1 MEDWLT
7 ITCII
12 ICILCFQ
19 NIYVQVKRQG
29 SVLVIYSVTN
39 SLLSLSFV
47 LAGIFL
53 PTKFKIEDATK
64 SEYTWCG
71 ISGIL
76 FSISSVANYGMA
88 LALSV
93 ELYVSLR
100 VTNPAAR
107 KEPLIQRLN
116 FVLAYILPLLSI
128 ILSIIVLLAYD
139 DNVFETIDAGGICE
153 VSRHGK
159 NLLAL
164 FFLRTLTEYLA
175 IFPSCVLSVLS
186 LIPVAKVVFKNRK
199 LQFSMTG
206 PCSISKESTKPNT
219 TITTRAG
226 PPPNSSTS
234 ANHKYLLPR
243 NVLIRMG
250 LWCSLLILL
259 GIPTSVIVLYRN
271 IKNLTDPTN
280 TDLSFY
286 LSPGQTDFLAIYGF
300 TLHMVLSNGLFL
312 LCFGTGKFANE
323 QYRILWTTILQKI
336 FFCCRPKSR
345 IPRHSIISLPEVAAA
360 YGANTTSSGSI
371 IINTIARTMTVN
383 SNSSSLRI
391 KGGGGDLCVSDNS
404 QCEKVDNTNDD
415 GDGTE
420 NRTTRIV
427 IIVIVLIVLFFVGL
441 GLCIYLSVTRIKKR
455 DNDKR
460 TNVVNN
466 RDFDNDKT
474 SKKFIS
480 SMSSSKPLPP
490 SPVATNTNVTTVAN
504 YDENVNNT
512 TLTTTESSITSS
524 QPMPIRGTKRKQI
537 PPPPTPPPSIPPPSI
552 PPPSIPPPSIPPPS
566 IPPPSIPIPPSI
578 PPPSIP
584 PPSIPIPPP
593 PILHIPPPPLSSFR
607 KLPNNSDSYKRYM
620 YGLGFNTM
628 SSGANLSHLSLNRGF
643 NNYYYRKSDTS
654 GVSGVDEII
663 INENSIIID
672 DEGNYLNSPTI
683 PLTPTKDCSSMHSTS
698 STFLY
703 HHNGSKTNLS
713 NSIKQSSIL
722 SSELYAPL
730 FINNR
735 LTAMYKAKKN
745 KSMSDNEGNGVVENG
760 NNSDDDDVKR
770 EETINNDGCINTPP
784 SPTQTKSIKRY
795 NHRNYNP
802 KVEEII
808 HSTKKP
814 INTTKT
820 SLSPTPKSIKTSYD
834 PKIQKDND
842 DSSDD
847 RIPPSLLNKFGRNK
861 NPLLNNYP
869 YSEGYDPLNPR
880 KHIKRIESAPV
891 IPQISIDE
899 DDAETQQI
907 DRVMEA
913 FAKRYHENNPEL
925 FPSSDTPYILA
936 FSLLMLH
943 TDAFNKSV
951 KRKMTKEDFIK
962 IQGLTILYD
971 NVTFTQFIYA
981 DDDTDVNGQTMIES
995 PPDNRQLRLFS
1006 SSKER
1011 RKSMRSRNDPYY
1023 VIQFKIPTEFKPSI
1037 HTLVPVENPYSY
1049 MGTLPSM
1056 DTTHIHRAFASAH
1069 AIRITGVQ
1077 TRHNGETFNHA
1088 NTLHQLEEENG
1099 TFVLKI
1105 TKGGKL
1111 GRKVDM
1117 VDGRKK
1123 SGIRNWKQYGVILS
1137 GSQLMFFKDEAWP
1150 DVILMTAESIA
1161 VHDKTYKKYPNVF
1174 RLVCPKGHQ
1183 YLFQAENESEMND
1196 WITKINYAATFKS
1209 IGLKMRH
1216 SKIDE
1221 LQGKISTLT
1230 SQLQNDVRF
1239 RNNLFIMMPYKTST
1253 RDRIIQLALMVAHR
1267 IKHTCLELSRL
1278 VCYHEI
1284 LEKDLCATVMEDDY
1298 YWLNRK
1304 NIPFIT
1310 EKTKKSATM
1319 TLVPMSSTSS
1329 LSTMACSS
1337 PVTSIADSIQ
1347 SSPPNS
1353 IGNVYLHPSDI
1364 ELEIVKDDDNNGDN
1378 SKYPNNFEEKSS
1390 FRDDASSI
1398 LNIPFITEKTK
1409 KSATMTLVPM
1419 SSTSSLSTMACSSPV
1434 TSIAD
1439 SIQSSPPNSIGNVYL
1454 HPSDIELEIVKDDD
1468 NNGDNSKYPN
1478 NFEEKSS
1485 FRDDASSIL
1494 SMEFEDAKE
1503 QIENTILFNSSS

>member
-1 MEDWLT
+1 MLRSIVTGGFIGW
-7 ITCII
+7 
-12 ICILCFQ
+12 IL
-19 NIYVQVKRQG
+19 
-29 SVLVIYSVTN
+29 YS
-39 SLLSLSFV
+39 L
-47 LAGIFL
+47 
-53 PTKFKIEDATK
+53 KFTLK
-64 SEYTWCG
+64 EYSYNDNNE
-71 ISGIL
+71 IKL
-76 FSISSVANYGMA
+76 NYKYN
-88 LALSV
+88 
-93 ELYVSLR
+93 LYV
-100 VTNPAAR
+100 
-107 KEPLIQRLN
+107 
-116 FVLAYILPLLSI
+116 
-128 ILSIIVLLAYD
+128 
-139 DNVFETIDAGGICE
+139 
-153 VSRHGK
+153 
-159 NLLAL
+159 
-164 FFLRTLTEYLA
+164 
-175 IFPSCVLSVLS
+175 
-186 LIPVAKVVFKNRK
+186 
-199 LQFSMTG
+199 
-206 PCSISKESTKPNT
+206 
-219 TITTRAG
+219 
-226 PPPNSSTS
+226 
-234 ANHKYLLPR
+234 
-243 NVLIRMG
+243 
-250 LWCSLLILL
+250 
-259 GIPTSVIVLYRN
+259 
-271 IKNLTDPTN
+271 
-280 TDLSFY
+280 
-286 LSPGQTDFLAIYGF
+286 
-300 TLHMVLSNGLFL
+300 
-312 LCFGTGKFANE
+312 
-323 QYRILWTTILQKI
+323 
-336 FFCCRPKSR
+336 
-345 IPRHSIISLPEVAAA
+345 
-360 YGANTTSSGSI
+360 
-371 IINTIARTMTVN
+371 
-383 SNSSSLRI
+383 
-391 KGGGGDLCVSDNS
+391 
-404 QCEKVDNTNDD
+404 
-415 GDGTE
+415 
-420 NRTTRIV
+420 
-427 IIVIVLIVLFFVGL
+427 
-441 GLCIYLSVTRIKKR
+441 
-455 DNDKR
+455 
-460 TNVVNN
+460 
-466 RDFDNDKT
+466 
-474 SKKFIS
+474 
-480 SMSSSKPLPP
+480 
-490 SPVATNTNVTTVAN
+490 
-504 YDENVNNT
+504 
-512 TLTTTESSITSS
+512 
-524 QPMPIRGTKRKQI
+524 
-537 PPPPTPPPSIPPPSI
+537 
-552 PPPSIPPPSIPPPS
+552 
-566 IPPPSIPIPPSI
+566 
-578 PPPSIP
+578 
-584 PPSIPIPPP
+584 
-593 PILHIPPPPLSSFR
+593 
-607 KLPNNSDSYKRYM
+607 
-620 YGLGFNTM
+620 
-628 SSGANLSHLSLNRGF
+628 
-643 NNYYYRKSDTS
+643 
-654 GVSGVDEII
+654 
-663 INENSIIID
+663 
-672 DEGNYLNSPTI
+672 NSPTTYYLYTFFLI
-683 PLTPTKDCSSMHSTS
+683 YFWNKVLNDFKIFTS
-698 STFLY
+698 YFKSNDNNN
-703 HHNGSKTNLS
+703 NGTIVGYIVGYILVLEILVYSYFERSALS
-713 NSIKQSSIL
+713 GCFILL
-722 SSELYAPL
+722 SSWPL
-730 FINNR
+730 IISSEI
-735 LTAMYKAKKN
+735 KSKN
-745 KSMSDNEGNGVVENG
+745 KSLFIMWSISCIISSIFTLLPVEKGENILLVRIIDSDNKFMVQFQ
-760 NNSDDDDVKR
+760 NNS
-770 EETINNDGCINTPP
+770 I
-784 SPTQTKSIKRY
+784 S
-795 NHRNYNP
+795 
-802 KVEEII
+802 
-808 HSTKKP
+808 
-814 INTTKT
+814 
-820 SLSPTPKSIKTSYD
+820 
-834 PKIQKDND
+834 ND

-899 DDAETQQI
+899 DDAAFEFTNDPIDLALRKFLMECYLPKETQQI

-962 IQGLTILYD
+962 NTRIDGVAPEILEILYD

-1398 LNIPFITEKTK
+1398 L
-1409 KSATMTLVPM
+1409 
-1419 SSTSSLSTMACSSPV
+1419 
-1434 TSIAD
+1434 
-1439 SIQSSPPNSIGNVYL
+1439 
-1454 HPSDIELEIVKDDD
+1454 
-1468 NNGDNSKYPN
+1468 
-1478 NFEEKSS
+1478 
-1485 FRDDASSIL
+1485 

-1503 QIENTILFNSSS
+1503 QIENTILFNSSSLSDEIKQDIGHYVKSLKCK

>member
-1 MEDWLT
+1 
-7 ITCII
+7 
-12 ICILCFQ
+12 
-19 NIYVQVKRQG
+19 
-29 SVLVIYSVTN
+29 
-39 SLLSLSFV
+39 
-47 LAGIFL
+47 
-53 PTKFKIEDATK
+53 
-64 SEYTWCG
+64 
-71 ISGIL
+71 
-76 FSISSVANYGMA
+76 
-88 LALSV
+88 
-93 ELYVSLR
+93 
-100 VTNPAAR
+100 
-107 KEPLIQRLN
+107 
-116 FVLAYILPLLSI
+116 
-128 ILSIIVLLAYD
+128 
-139 DNVFETIDAGGICE
+139 
-153 VSRHGK
+153 
-159 NLLAL
+159 
-164 FFLRTLTEYLA
+164 
-175 IFPSCVLSVLS
+175 
-186 LIPVAKVVFKNRK
+186 
-199 LQFSMTG
+199 
-206 PCSISKESTKPNT
+206 
-219 TITTRAG
+219 
-226 PPPNSSTS
+226 
-234 ANHKYLLPR
+234 
-243 NVLIRMG
+243 
-250 LWCSLLILL
+250 
-259 GIPTSVIVLYRN
+259 
-271 IKNLTDPTN
+271 
-280 TDLSFY
+280 
-286 LSPGQTDFLAIYGF
+286 
-300 TLHMVLSNGLFL
+300 
-312 LCFGTGKFANE
+312 
-323 QYRILWTTILQKI
+323 
-336 FFCCRPKSR
+336 
-345 IPRHSIISLPEVAAA
+345 
-360 YGANTTSSGSI
+360 
-371 IINTIARTMTVN
+371 
-383 SNSSSLRI
+383 
-391 KGGGGDLCVSDNS
+391 
-404 QCEKVDNTNDD
+404 
-415 GDGTE
+415 
-420 NRTTRIV
+420 
-427 IIVIVLIVLFFVGL
+427 
-441 GLCIYLSVTRIKKR
+441 
-455 DNDKR
+455 
-460 TNVVNN
+460 
-466 RDFDNDKT
+466 
-474 SKKFIS
+474 
-480 SMSSSKPLPP
+480 MSSSKPLPS
-490 SPVATNTNVTTVAN
+490 SPVATNTNVNTAAN

-524 QPMPIRGTKRKQI
+524 QPIPIRVTKRKQI
-537 PPPPTPPPSIPPPSI
+537 PPPP
-552 PPPSIPPPSIPPPS
+552 IPPPSIPPPS

-584 PPSIPIPPP
+584 PPSIPPPSIPPP
-593 PILHIPPPPLSSFR
+593 SIPPPSIPIPPPPLSSFR

-628 SSGANLSHLSLNRGF
+628 SSGANLSHMSLNRGF

-672 DEGNYLNSPTI
+672 DERNYLNSPTI

-698 STFLY
+698 TFLY

-713 NSIKQSSIL
+713 NK
-722 SSELYAPL
+722 
-730 FINNR
+730 
-735 LTAMYKAKKN
+735 
-745 KSMSDNEGNGVVENG
+745 GNGVVENG
-760 NNSDDDDVKR
+760 NNNDDDDVKR
-770 EETINNDGCINTPP
+770 EENINNDGCINTPP

-834 PKIQKDND
+834 PKIQKESPSSSSKTDPDNNGPLYLD
-842 DSSDD
+842 FGDFTLTPIDTENMNNNN
-847 RIPPSLLNKFGRNK
+847 NK
-861 NPLLNNYP
+861 
-869 YSEGYDPLNPR
+869 GYDPLNPR

-899 DDAETQQI
+899 DDAGLFKSSIYPTKSLSNINMGHKNNPSNNDHNNSSETPKQYLERMKETLSKSKLATIKFLMECYLPKETQQI

-962 IQGLTILYD
+962 NTRIDGVAPEILEILYD

-1137 GSQLMFFKDEAWP
+1137 GSQLMFFKDEAWFNIKMAELSDPVKSTQIPILRP
-1150 DVILMTAESIA
+1150 DVILMTAESVA
-1161 VHDKTYKKYPNVF
+1161 VYDKTYKKYPNVF

-1209 IGLKMRH
+1209 IVNKDDGANDAHSRANVLR

-1304 NIPFIT
+1304 SMHRLGDIPFIT

-1364 ELEIVKDDDNNGDN
+1364 ELEIVKDDDNN
-1378 SKYPNNFEEKSS
+1378 S
-1390 FRDDASSI
+1390 
-1398 LNIPFITEKTK
+1398 
-1409 KSATMTLVPM
+1409 
-1419 SSTSSLSTMACSSPV
+1419 
-1434 TSIAD
+1434 D
-1439 SIQSSPPNSIGNVYL
+1439 S
-1454 HPSDIELEIVKDDD
+1454 
-1468 NNGDNSKYPN
+1468 NSKYPN

-1503 QIENTILFNSSS
+1503 QIENTILFNSSSLSDEIKQDIGHYVKSLKCK

>member
-1 MEDWLT
+1 MEDE
-7 ITCII
+7 
-12 ICILCFQ
+12 
-19 NIYVQVKRQG
+19 R
-29 SVLVIYSVTN
+29 
-39 SLLSLSFV
+39 
-47 LAGIFL
+47 
-53 PTKFKIEDATK
+53 
-64 SEYTWCG
+64 
-71 ISGIL
+71 
-76 FSISSVANYGMA
+76 
-88 LALSV
+88 
-93 ELYVSLR
+93 
-100 VTNPAAR
+100 
-107 KEPLIQRLN
+107 
-116 FVLAYILPLLSI
+116 LLSI
-128 ILSIIVLLAYD
+128 VKELGVKHWKLI
-139 DNVFETIDAGGICE
+139 GIK
-153 VSRHGK
+153 HGLRDGK
-159 NLLAL
+159 QCRERWHNHLNPNL
-164 FFLRTLTEYLA
+164 
-175 IFPSCVLSVLS
+175 
-186 LIPVAKVVFKNRK
+186 
-199 LQFSMTG
+199 
-206 PCSISKESTKPNT
+206 
-219 TITTRAG
+219 
-226 PPPNSSTS
+226 
-234 ANHKYLLPR
+234 
-243 NVLIRMG
+243 
-250 LWCSLLILL
+250 
-259 GIPTSVIVLYRN
+259 
-271 IKNLTDPTN
+271 
-280 TDLSFY
+280 
-286 LSPGQTDFLAIYGF
+286 IYG
-300 TLHMVLSNGLFL
+300 
-312 LCFGTGKFANE
+312 
-323 QYRILWTTILQKI
+323 
-336 FFCCRPKSR
+336 
-345 IPRHSIISLPEVAAA
+345 
-360 YGANTTSSGSI
+360 
-371 IINTIARTMTVN
+371 
-383 SNSSSLRI
+383 
-391 KGGGGDLCVSDNS
+391 
-404 QCEKVDNTNDD
+404 
-415 GDGTE
+415 
-420 NRTTRIV
+420 
-427 IIVIVLIVLFFVGL
+427 
-441 GLCIYLSVTRIKKR
+441 
-455 DNDKR
+455 
-460 TNVVNN
+460 
-466 RDFDNDKT
+466 
-474 SKKFIS
+474 
-480 SMSSSKPLPP
+480 
-490 SPVATNTNVTTVAN
+490 
-504 YDENVNNT
+504 
-512 TLTTTESSITSS
+512 
-524 QPMPIRGTKRKQI
+524 
-537 PPPPTPPPSIPPPSI
+537 
-552 PPPSIPPPSIPPPS
+552 
-566 IPPPSIPIPPSI
+566 
-578 PPPSIP
+578 
-584 PPSIPIPPP
+584 
-593 PILHIPPPPLSSFR
+593 
-607 KLPNNSDSYKRYM
+607 
-620 YGLGFNTM
+620 
-628 SSGANLSHLSLNRGF
+628 
-643 NNYYYRKSDTS
+643 
-654 GVSGVDEII
+654 
-663 INENSIIID
+663 
-672 DEGNYLNSPTI
+672 
-683 PLTPTKDCSSMHSTS
+683 PLTPKEDELILYYYSEMGTKWAVMGHLLDTSQKQQKRKKRKFKKIPLNHHQSTAITTV
-698 STFLY
+698 ST
-703 HHNGSKTNLS
+703 NT
-713 NSIKQSSIL
+713 
-722 SSELYAPL
+722 
-730 FINNR
+730 
-735 LTAMYKAKKN
+735 T
-745 KSMSDNEGNGVVENG
+745 
-760 NNSDDDDVKR
+760 NNSHNFILRTPNISV
-770 EETINNDGCINTPP
+770 NSINTPP

-834 PKIQKDND
+834 PKIQKESPSSSSKTDPDNNANN
-842 DSSDD
+842 S
-847 RIPPSLLNKFGRNK
+847 PGQG
-861 NPLLNNYP
+861 PLYLDF
-869 YSEGYDPLNPR
+869 EGYDPLNPR

-899 DDAETQQI
+899 DDAAFEFTNDPIDLALRKFLMECYLPKETQQI

-962 IQGLTILYD
+962 NTRIDGVAPEIL
-971 NVTFTQFIYA
+971 
-981 DDDTDVNGQTMIES
+981 E
-995 PPDNRQLRLFS
+995 
-1006 SSKER
+1006 
-1011 RKSMRSRNDPYY
+1011 
-1023 VIQFKIPTEFKPSI
+1023 KIPTEFKPSI

-1209 IGLKMRH
+1209 IVNKDDGANDAHSRANVLR

-1304 NIPFIT
+1304 
-1310 EKTKKSATM
+1310 SM
-1319 TLVPMSSTSS
+1319 HRL
-1329 LSTMACSS
+1329 
-1337 PVTSIADSIQ
+1337 
-1347 SSPPNS
+1347 
-1353 IGNVYLHPSDI
+1353 
-1364 ELEIVKDDDNNGDN
+1364 GD
-1378 SKYPNNFEEKSS
+1378 
-1390 FRDDASSI
+1390 
-1398 LNIPFITEKTK
+1398 IPFITEKTK

-1503 QIENTILFNSSS
+1503 QIENTILFNSSSFSSSSIIPISSTSSLGMPISPFRAWRCRITVGKAPPKAEVQDNIAI

>member
-1 MEDWLT
+1 
-7 ITCII
+7 
-12 ICILCFQ
+12 
-19 NIYVQVKRQG
+19 KRQG

-345 IPRHSIISLPEVAAA
+345 IPSSQIEFDMIDHTAIAAA

-466 RDFDNDKT
+466 RDFDNDK
-474 SKKFIS
+474 I
-480 SMSSSKPLPP
+480 
-490 SPVATNTNVTTVAN
+490 ATNTNVTTVAN

-834 PKIQKDND
+834 PKIQKESPSSSSKTDPDNNANN
-842 DSSDD
+842 S
-847 RIPPSLLNKFGRNK
+847 PGQG
-861 NPLLNNYP
+861 PLYLDF
-869 YSEGYDPLNPR
+869 EGYDPLNPR

-899 DDAETQQI
+899 DDAAFEFTNDPIDLALRKFLMECYLPKETQQI

-962 IQGLTILYD
+962 NTRIDGVAPEILEILYD

-1209 IGLKMRH
+1209 IVNKDDGANDAHSRANVLR

-1304 NIPFIT
+1304 
-1310 EKTKKSATM
+1310 SM
-1319 TLVPMSSTSS
+1319 HRL
-1329 LSTMACSS
+1329 
-1337 PVTSIADSIQ
+1337 
-1347 SSPPNS
+1347 
-1353 IGNVYLHPSDI
+1353 
-1364 ELEIVKDDDNNGDN
+1364 GD
-1378 SKYPNNFEEKSS
+1378 
-1390 FRDDASSI
+1390 
-1398 LNIPFITEKTK
+1398 IPFITEKTK

-1503 QIENTILFNSSS
+1503 QIENTILFNSSSFSSSSIIPISSTNLVKSNDNIDNKRNIFGVTVDGCRITVGKAPPKAEVQDNIAI

>member
-1 MEDWLT
+1 MVNQRKTRNNSNDNSTRRTGPWEPYEDE
-7 ITCII
+7 
-12 ICILCFQ
+12 
-19 NIYVQVKRQG
+19 R
-29 SVLVIYSVTN
+29 
-39 SLLSLSFV
+39 
-47 LAGIFL
+47 
-53 PTKFKIEDATK
+53 
-64 SEYTWCG
+64 
-71 ISGIL
+71 
-76 FSISSVANYGMA
+76 
-88 LALSV
+88 
-93 ELYVSLR
+93 
-100 VTNPAAR
+100 
-107 KEPLIQRLN
+107 
-116 FVLAYILPLLSI
+116 LLSI
-128 ILSIIVLLAYD
+128 VKELGVKHWKLI
-139 DNVFETIDAGGICE
+139 GIK
-153 VSRHGK
+153 HGLRDGK
-159 NLLAL
+159 QCRERWHNHLNPNL
-164 FFLRTLTEYLA
+164 
-175 IFPSCVLSVLS
+175 
-186 LIPVAKVVFKNRK
+186 
-199 LQFSMTG
+199 
-206 PCSISKESTKPNT
+206 
-219 TITTRAG
+219 
-226 PPPNSSTS
+226 
-234 ANHKYLLPR
+234 
-243 NVLIRMG
+243 
-250 LWCSLLILL
+250 
-259 GIPTSVIVLYRN
+259 
-271 IKNLTDPTN
+271 
-280 TDLSFY
+280 
-286 LSPGQTDFLAIYGF
+286 IYG
-300 TLHMVLSNGLFL
+300 
-312 LCFGTGKFANE
+312 
-323 QYRILWTTILQKI
+323 
-336 FFCCRPKSR
+336 
-345 IPRHSIISLPEVAAA
+345 
-360 YGANTTSSGSI
+360 
-371 IINTIARTMTVN
+371 
-383 SNSSSLRI
+383 
-391 KGGGGDLCVSDNS
+391 
-404 QCEKVDNTNDD
+404 
-415 GDGTE
+415 
-420 NRTTRIV
+420 
-427 IIVIVLIVLFFVGL
+427 
-441 GLCIYLSVTRIKKR
+441 
-455 DNDKR
+455 
-460 TNVVNN
+460 
-466 RDFDNDKT
+466 
-474 SKKFIS
+474 
-480 SMSSSKPLPP
+480 
-490 SPVATNTNVTTVAN
+490 
-504 YDENVNNT
+504 
-512 TLTTTESSITSS
+512 
-524 QPMPIRGTKRKQI
+524 
-537 PPPPTPPPSIPPPSI
+537 
-552 PPPSIPPPSIPPPS
+552 
-566 IPPPSIPIPPSI
+566 
-578 PPPSIP
+578 
-584 PPSIPIPPP
+584 
-593 PILHIPPPPLSSFR
+593 
-607 KLPNNSDSYKRYM
+607 
-620 YGLGFNTM
+620 
-628 SSGANLSHLSLNRGF
+628 
-643 NNYYYRKSDTS
+643 
-654 GVSGVDEII
+654 
-663 INENSIIID
+663 
-672 DEGNYLNSPTI
+672 
-683 PLTPTKDCSSMHSTS
+683 PLTPKEDELILYYYSEMGTKWAVMGHLLDTSQKQQKRKKRKFKKIPLNHHQSTAITTV
-698 STFLY
+698 ST
-703 HHNGSKTNLS
+703 NT
-713 NSIKQSSIL
+713 
-722 SSELYAPL
+722 
-730 FINNR
+730 
-735 LTAMYKAKKN
+735 T
-745 KSMSDNEGNGVVENG
+745 
-760 NNSDDDDVKR
+760 NNSHNFILRTPNISV
-770 EETINNDGCINTPP
+770 NSINTPP

-962 IQGLTILYD
+962 NTRIDGVAPEILEILYD

-1137 GSQLMFFKDEAWP
+1137 GSQLMFFKDEAWFN
-1150 DVILMTAESIA
+1150 IKMAELSDP
-1161 VHDKTYKKYPNVF
+1161 V
-1174 RLVCPKGHQ
+1174 
-1183 YLFQAENESEMND
+1183 
-1196 WITKINYAATFKS
+1196 
-1209 IGLKMRH
+1209 

-1304 NIPFIT
+1304 SMHRLGDIPFIT

-1398 LNIPFITEKTK
+1398 LIH
-1409 KSATMTLVPM
+1409 
-1419 SSTSSLSTMACSSPV
+1419 AC
-1434 TSIAD
+1434 
-1439 SIQSSPPNSIGNVYL
+1439 G
-1454 HPSDIELEIVKDDD
+1454 
-1468 NNGDNSKYPN
+1468 
-1478 NFEEKSS
+1478 
-1485 FRDDASSIL
+1485 
-1494 SMEFEDAKE
+1494 
-1503 QIENTILFNSSS
+1503 SSSGDSGSSDH